1 MRTRSVLGLT
11 VATILAAACAHPA
24 PEAPAP
30 MSWSFNHT
38 QDEGLKLVYGQPRS
52 DNVLL
57 MMSCQPQTGQV
68 EVAVATSGD
77 DAGGVSLL
85 SRNGRLDLN
94 TAPAPTPIEGVGL
107 VIGDRLGR
115 YASPARLRPDRGA
128 LRSDHWTY
136 RLDGRPAGRQGHG
149 RRLLRSVRS
158 VGLNAMALE
167 PSIWPS

>member
-1 MRTRSVLGLT
+1 MRTRSALGLT
-11 VATILAAACAHPA
+11 AAIVLVAACAHPA

-107 VIGDRLGR
+107 VMETASADTPVLHGFARTGELSIRTTGR
-115 YASPARLRPDRGA
+115 TVSTGARRADKAMVADFFGQC
-128 LRSDHWTY
+128 
-136 RLDGRPAGRQGHG
+136 GQ
-149 RRLLRSVRS
+149 SV
-158 VGLNAMALE
+158 
-167 PSIWPS
+167 